1 MQHSRRSVV
10 AVVLLQM
17 ELNVYEIRVCI
28 LIFIRYLCLRVATRR
43 AHECVCV
50 CGAMCVEQKIQ
61 FYILGSDVCM
71 NVWKYNVRHPSE
83 MCKNREY

>member
-1 MQHSRRSVV
+1 MYMQHSRRSVV
-10 AVVLLQM
+10 AVVLLLQM

-50 CGAMCVEQKIQ
+50 SVCVERCVIRRMYECMEIQ
-61 FYILGSDVCM
+61 RATPIR
-71 NVWKYNVRHPSE
+71 NV
-83 MCKNREY
+83 